1 MSSVSFIIPVYNK
14 EKYLNAVL
22 NSLFNQIGTFKREF
36 IFINDGSTDKSLE
49 IINSKIKKMS
59 NSFVISQNN
68 KGSAAATNV
77 GIKLAK
83 YKYIK
88 FLDADDLIVFNA
100 TDSLIKIIENNN
112 NINLVFG
119 LQRKVSN
126 LDKVK
131 LDLKI
136 NTNSYKIIEDPLK
149 KAMTNSM
156 FNPSQFL
163 VRTKLCKN
171 VGGCDERIKHS
182 QEYSLTLKLAKY
194 DGFAKLNEYIAILPE
209 IAPGQISEKKVNQI
223 YRVSKALEF
232 FIKDNKTLQKKYKK
246 FALRRLTGRSW
257 RFAKRHMPKNLY
269 FKYLKLYIMGFFYF
283 SNDIEKLCE
292 EANTVYEDYLS

>member
-1 MSSVSFIIPVYNK
+1 MASVSFIIPVYNK
-14 EKYLNAVL
+14 EKYLDAVL
-22 NSLFNQIGTFKREF
+22 NSLFNQSGAFKREF

-49 IINSKIKKMS
+49 IINSKIKKKT

-68 KGSAAATNV
+68 KGSASATNV
-77 GIKLAK
+77 GIKRAR

-100 TDSLIKIIENNN
+100 TDSLLEVIENNK

-126 LDKVK
+126 LNKAN
-131 LDLKI
+131 LDIKI
-136 NTNSYKIIEDPLK
+136 NTNSYKIVKDPLK
-149 KAMTNSM
+149 KAMKNSM

-163 VRTKLCKN
+163 VRTKLCKT

-194 DGFAKLNEYIAILPE
+194 GGFAKLNEYIAILPK
-209 IAPGQISEKKVNQI
+209 ISPGQISEKKINQI

-232 FIKDNKTLQKKYKK
+232 FIKDNKMLQKKYKK

-257 RFAKRHMPKNLY
+257 RFAKRHVPKRLY
-269 FKYLKLYIMGFFYF
+269 FKYLKLYIKGLFYY
-283 SNDIEKLCE
+283 SNDIENLCE
-292 EANTVYEDYLS
+292 EANTVYEDYLI

>member
-14 EKYLNAVL
+14 EKYLHAVL
-22 NSLFNQIGTFKREF
+22 NSLLNQSGKFKREF
-36 IFINDGSTDKSLE
+36 IFINDGSTDNSLN
-49 IINSKIKKMS
+49 IINSKIKKKK
-59 NSFVISQNN
+59 NSLIISQNN

-88 FLDADDLIVFNA
+88 FLDADDLIVFDA
-100 TDSLIKIIENNN
+100 TDSLLKIIENNK

-119 LQRKVSN
+119 LQRKVRN
-126 LDKVK
+126 LNEVN
-131 LDLKI
+131 LNFKI
-136 NTNSYKIIEDPLK
+136 NNNLFKIIKDPMK

-163 VRTKLCKN
+163 VRTKLCKT

-194 DGFAKLNEYIAILPE
+194 NGFAKLNEYIAILPE
-209 IAPGQISEKKVNQI
+209 KAPGQISEKKINQI

-232 FIKDNKTLQKKYKK
+232 FIKDNSTLQKKYKK
-246 FALRRLTGRSW
+246 IALRRLTGRSW
-257 RFAKRHMPKNLY
+257 RFAKRHAPKNLY
-269 FKYLKLYIMGFFYF
+269 LKYFKLYLKGLFYMP
-283 SNDIEKLCE
+283 NDIEKLCE
-292 EANTVYEDYLS
+292 EANSVYEKFLS

>member
-209 IAPGQISEKKVNQI
+209 TAPGQISEKKVNQI

-269 FKYLKLYIMGFFYF
+269 LKYFKLYIKGFFYF

>member
-126 LDKVK
+126 LD
-131 LDLKI
+131 
-136 NTNSYKIIEDPLK
+136 
-149 KAMTNSM
+149 
-156 FNPSQFL
+156 
-163 VRTKLCKN
+163 
-171 VGGCDERIKHS
+171 
-182 QEYSLTLKLAKY
+182 
-194 DGFAKLNEYIAILPE
+194 
-209 IAPGQISEKKVNQI
+209 
-223 YRVSKALEF
+223 
-232 FIKDNKTLQKKYKK
+232 
-246 FALRRLTGRSW
+246 
-257 RFAKRHMPKNLY
+257 
-269 FKYLKLYIMGFFYF
+269 
-283 SNDIEKLCE
+283 
-292 EANTVYEDYLS
+292 

>member
-136 NTNSYKIIEDPLK
+136 NTNSYKIVEDPLK
-149 KAMTNSM
+149 KAM
-156 FNPSQFL
+156 
-163 VRTKLCKN
+163 TKLCKN

-269 FKYLKLYIMGFFYF
+269 LKYLKLYIKGFFYF